1 MDAFV
6 FFSDNGKIVA
16 WLMNFSPYF
25 LGGIFVFLLVKLSG
39 SLEYFEQMLFTSTA
53 KNESKKSR
61 RMIEKVSE
69 IREKYDLTEKGFLP
83 EFCLEKLPD
92 YYKEWEEVALKL
104 PELNRLGKLKEEV
117 LKMKLLSCDYLTN
130 DILLRRAYILLGM
143 LVHSYVNGESAVW
156 SKLKNESDIVNGQR
170 KNEDDFTGEE
180 IQVKNNRKANGGID
194 DISRSN
200 GKRKVF
206 RGEES
211 PSGFESN
218 DSDDGD
224 DDDGDDDEDDSDDD
238 DGDGD
243 DADDNGDDDDS
254 EDDDN
259 GDADDDDGEDDD
271 DGDGDDDD
279 DDDDDNDSDDN
290 DVDDDDSDDDDN
302 DDDDDDGDVD
312 DDNDNDDVDD
322 DDDDNDDGDD
332 DDNDSD
338 DDDGDDDD
346 NDSEDND
353 NGDADDDDGEDD
365 DDGDGDDDGDDDD
378 DNDSDDDDVDD
389 DDSDDDD
396 NDDDD
401 DDGDDGDDD
410 DACAKRVQDIKEES
424 PVGGNPSGKTFSN
437 IPNIPSQLAIPWCT
451 VCKRLDMPLVLTA
464 AMDLWNW
471 KLKDDAKSH
480 DLSTLTSL
488 NSMTGTNTEIFFHMV
503 PCAMQYVAAPL
514 IPQILALYH
523 NIADAKI
530 NADNSEYMY
539 KNLLSFIAD
548 LATVFKKFKD
558 ILTRI
563 KDFVDVDAFY
573 DIYRPLLNGFWP
585 DGVFFNL
592 VHDDHNDD
600 DDDDDDDGS
609 DYDHDRGTKFQ
620 DKSFMTSYLSKRHSR
635 TIKDHGEITG
645 IMNKANSKEK
655 LTKKN
660 GSLTLDFL
668 THGGAAFNS
677 VIKKRLPSKG
687 IIANPKGPSAGQSTM
702 ILLFDLLLGIKHR
715 GSGED
720 FQDEMANYMPPR
732 HRQMIFD
739 LRNLVQQYGT
749 LRDVIIRWNNL
760 SLRGNLVSTYNEC
773 IKAVAD
779 FRSLHLGIAV
789 KYLVRTKRGTG
800 ASSFRDMLNEMVSS
814 TKQAT
819 IELKSTSK

>member
-69 IREKYDLTEKGFLP
+69 IRDKYDLTEKGFLP

-117 LKMKLLSCDYLTN
+117 LKMKFLSCDYLTN

-180 IQVKNNRKANGGID
+180 IQVKNNRKVNGGID

-271 DGDGDDDD
+271 D
-279 DDDDDNDSDDN
+279 
-290 DVDDDDSDDDDN
+290 
-302 DDDDDDGDVD
+302 DDGDVD

-322 DDDDNDDGDD
+322 DDNDDGDDD

-338 DDDGDDDD
+338 DDDDDDGDVDDDNDSDDDDVDDDDDDDDDD
-346 NDSEDND
+346 ND
-353 NGDADDDDGEDD
+353 
-365 DDGDGDDDGDDDD
+365 DDDGDDDD

-451 VCKRLDMPLVLTA
+451 VCKTLDMPLVLTA
-464 AMDLWNW
+464 ALDLWNW

-480 DLSTLTSL
+480 DLSNLTSL

-514 IPQILALYH
+514 IPQILVLYH
-523 NIADAKI
+523 DIADAKI
-530 NADNSEYMY
+530 NADNSEYIY
-539 KNLLSFIAD
+539 NNLLSFIAD

-558 ILTRI
+558 ILRRI
-563 KDFVDVDAFY
+563 KDFVDVDTFY

-592 VHDDHNDD
+592 VHDDHNH
-600 DDDDDDDGS
+600 DDDDGS
-609 DYDHDRGTKFQ
+609 DFDDNDKGVKFQ

-635 TIKDHGEITG
+635 TIKDHGEIIG
-645 IMNKANSKEK
+645 IMNKANSKKK

-677 VIKKRLPSKG
+677 VIKERLPSKG

-702 ILLFDLLLGIKHR
+702 ILLFDLLLGIKRR

-720 FQDEMANYMPPR
+720 FQDDMANYMPPR

-819 IELKSTSK
+819 IELKSTNK